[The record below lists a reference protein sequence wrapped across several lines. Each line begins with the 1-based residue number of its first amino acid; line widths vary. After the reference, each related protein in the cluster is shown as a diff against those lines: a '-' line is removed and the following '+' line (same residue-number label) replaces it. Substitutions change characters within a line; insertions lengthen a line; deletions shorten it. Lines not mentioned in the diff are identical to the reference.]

1 VAAPDGVIDAF
12 GGLEITTSATAL
24 QALTD
29 ALLYLEAYPYE
40 CAEQL
45 ASRIV
50 AVAALRD
57 VLTAFEAEGLPE
69 PEEMVAAVARDIKR
83 LEALQNSDG
92 GFGFWR
98 RGDDSWPYVSIH
110 AAHALVRA
118 RAKDFEVPEMMLAN
132 VSRYLQRI
140 ESHIPSNYPESV
152 RRALKAYALYVRH
165 LMDDSDPDEAN
176 ALIAQAGL
184 DELSLESIGWLLTVL
199 SGDRATVAQVTEIRR
214 YLGNRVNETAAT
226 AQFTTGY
233 GDDGNYL
240 ILHSSR
246 RADAVIL
253 EAMIGDQ
260 PDSDLIPKL
269 VRGLLGHR
277 VRGRWSNTQEN
288 AFVLLALDRYFN
300 TYESTTPDFI
310 ARVWLGEDYAG
321 DHRFEGRTTERG
333 QLDIPMSF
341 VADRVG
347 TADLLM
353 SKEGPGRL
361 YYRIGMRYA
370 PEDLKLDPA
379 DHGFAVERIYEAIDD
394 PSDVVR
400 EDDGTWVI
408 KAGARVRV
416 KLSMAAAARRYH
428 VALVDPLP
436 AGLESL
442 NPALAGM
449 ETQETPGDDD
459 YYDPRSSYGLTPWY
473 WWWRW
478 YEHQNM
484 RDERVEVFASLLYGG
499 AYDYSY
505 LARATTPG
513 TFVVPPPKAE
523 EMYHPETF
531 GRGASDRVIV
541 R

>member
-1 VAAPDGVIDAF
+1 MEQPGIAQVQFRPFHQTFSDVD
-12 GGLEITTSATAL
+12 
-24 QALTD
+24 
-29 ALLYLEAYPYE
+29 LLYLSAYPYE

-45 ASRIV
+45 ASRIL

-69 PEEMVAAVARDIKR
+69 PEKMVAAVARDIER
-83 LEALQNSDG
+83 LEALQNRDG

-110 AAHALVRA
+110 AAHALARA
-118 RAKDFEVPEMMLAN
+118 RAKDFDVPEEMLAS
-132 VSRYLQRI
+132 VGGYLQRI

-152 RRALKAYALYVRH
+152 RRALEAYALYVRH
-165 LMDDSDPDEAN
+165 LMGDSDPNKAR
-176 ALIAQAGL
+176 ALIARAGL
-184 DELSLESIGWLLTVL
+184 DGLSLESIGWLLAVL
-199 SGDRATVAQVTEIRR
+199 SGDRASMSQVAEIRR

-226 AQFTTGY
+226 AQFTTGD
-233 GDDGNYL
+233 GDDGDYL
-240 ILHSSR
+240 VLHSAR

-277 VRGRWSNTQEN
+277 KRGRWSNTQEN

-300 TYESTTPDFI
+300 TYERTTPDFI

-321 DHRFEGRTTERG
+321 DNRFAGRTTERG
-333 QLDIPMSF
+333 QIDIPMSYLS
-341 VADRVG
+341 DRVG
-347 TADLLM
+347 TADLVM

-361 YYRIGMRYA
+361 YYRIGLRYA
-370 PEDLKLDPA
+370 PEDLKLEPA
-379 DHGFAVERIYEAIDD
+379 DHGFAVERVYEAVDD
-394 PSDVVR
+394 PSEVTR

-416 KLSMAAAARRYH
+416 KLSMAAPARRYH

-449 ETQETPGDDD
+449 ETRERPEDDDD
-459 YYDPRSSYGLTPWY
+459 YDPRQSYDLTPWH

-499 AYDYSY
+499 VYDYSY

-513 TFVVPPPKAE
+513 AFVVPPPKAE

-531 GRGASDRVIV
+531 GRGATDRVVV